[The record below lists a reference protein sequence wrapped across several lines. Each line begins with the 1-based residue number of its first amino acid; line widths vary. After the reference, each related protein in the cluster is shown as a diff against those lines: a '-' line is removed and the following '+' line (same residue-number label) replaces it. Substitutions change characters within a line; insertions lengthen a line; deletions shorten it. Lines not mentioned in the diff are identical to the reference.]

1 MGCPILVERRNMDPK
16 DNIERLINNKEIQF
30 RDFRLT
36 AVERRQAED
45 GKDELIV
52 EGKACTFNDETILW
66 KSKDYEA
73 HEIVSPDAF
82 ANCDMTDVIFNYNHS
97 GRVYARTRNNTL
109 ELDVREDGLYMKA
122 TLRANDNGH
131 QELYNDIASGTID
144 KMSFAFH
151 VNDSKWEFEER
162 DGVEIDI
169 RTILGIDK
177 LYDVSA
183 VDIPAYD
190 ATSISARSQFSAVS
204 EMRAAESRKK
214 AEELELR
221 KKQLLLLASMRG

>member
-1 MGCPILVERRNMDPK
+1 MNPR
-16 DNIERLINNKEIQF
+16 DNIEKLIAEKECQF
-30 RDFRLT
+30 RDFKLT
-36 AVERRQAED
+36 TIERRQAED
-45 GKDELIV
+45 GKDELLV
-52 EGKACTFNDETILW
+52 EGKACSFNDATILW

-73 HEIVSPDAF
+73 HEIISPDAF
-82 ANCDMTDVIFNYNHS
+82 AECDMTDVIFNYNHS

-109 ELDVREDGLYMKA
+109 TLEVREDGLYMKA
-122 TLRANDNGH
+122 TLRADDNGH

-151 VNDSKWEFEER
+151 VNDSKWEFEEK
-162 DGVEIDI
+162 DGVEIDT

-190 ATSISARSQFSAVS
+190 TTSISARSQFSAVS
-204 EMRAAESRKK
+204 EKRAAESRIK
-214 AEELELR
+214 AEALELR
-221 KKQLLLLASMRG
+221 KKQLLLLANMRG